1 MPAFQ
6 PLVSALSNQIL
17 DRSGGRFIS
26 PPHPHLIILDYKRGR
41 EKEIR

>member
-6 PLVSALSNQIL
+6 PPVSALSNQIL
-17 DRSGGRFIS
+17 DGSFIS